1 MLLKCKDFR
10 KSDGGSLQICS
21 KVGFCIW
28 MLCDDIVH
36 EAVNSVESQ
45 TLIVVRA
52 EIGED
57 CRQSK
62 IIEM

>member
-1 MLLKCKDFR
+1 
-10 KSDGGSLQICS
+10 
-21 KVGFCIW
+21 

-62 IIEM
+62 IIEMLKLLPYKKRPSFPACVCWRNVQ